1 MTPIGI
7 NNGNFRNGDYLEW
20 AAQDLSSVPT
30 WDQLMEEKKVKEAYG
45 EGWEEDA
52 DNIHA
57 LIAAAEAG
65 DFDPR
70 TEWERDWDDYCA
82 EVQATRE
89 SDAPRG
95 W

>member
-1 MTPIGI
+1 M
-7 NNGNFRNGDYLEW
+7 NGYTESDEHVEW
-20 AAQDLSSVPT
+20 RMNRRRLKNIEVI
-30 WDQLMEEKKVKEAYG
+30 YG
-45 EGWEEDA
+45 AGWESDA

-65 DFDPR
+65 DEEYDNGLYDDPR
-70 TEWERDWDDYCA
+70 TEWERDWDDHCA

-89 SDAPRG
+89 SDMPRG

>member
-20 AAQDLSSVPT
+20 AAQDLSGVPT
-30 WDQLMEEKKVKEAYG
+30 WEQLMEEKRVKETYG

-65 DFDPR
+65 DEGFEDDWCDNGLFDDRLYRP
-70 TEWERDWDDYCA
+70 
-82 EVQATRE
+82 AT
-89 SDAPRG
+89 SDGDLPF
-95 W
+95 